1 MTDVT
6 PRKAFRKLTPAL
18 LLIAIGV
25 ILALILLFSSFFVV
39 DQKEEAVVL
48 NFGKFSRMVGPGLH
62 FKVPFGVEKNYNVPT
77 RRILKEE
84 FGFRTVE
91 SGVVST
97 YSNQDYSNESIMLTG
112 DLNIIDVEW
121 IIQYQITDARAWLFN
136 VDNQEKT
143 IRDIS
148 QSAINMLVGDRTIF
162 DVIGA
167 ERANIELQGQQ
178 LMNDLYKSYGL
189 GIHVTTV
196 KLQNIVPPKGPV
208 QDAFEDVNKAIQ
220 DRSRMINEG
229 KEAYNQSIPRASGQ
243 ADQTIQEAQGYAIE
257 RVNQAR
263 GDVSRF
269 LAVLGEYRQAPD
281 IVRTR
286 LYYEMYDRVFGTADG
301 TDLIDKNLKNFIPLK
316 SMRNEPAPVAP
327 ASGPVIQGTS
337 APAVPAPQ
345 NAPAS
350 QGGNASSSQGGNASS
365 SQGGNASSSQGGSN

>member
-6 PRKAFRKLTPAL
+6 PQKVIRNITPAI

-25 ILALILLFSSFFVV
+25 ILALILLFSSFFMV

-77 RRILKEE
+77 QRILKEE
-84 FGFRTVE
+84 FGFRTE
-91 SGVVST
+91 RSGIVSS
-97 YSNQDYSNESIMLTG
+97 YSGGDFSSESIMLTG

-121 IIQYQITDARAWLFN
+121 IIQYLITDARAWLFN

-148 QSAINMLVGDRTIF
+148 QSAINLLVGDRTIF

-167 ERANIELQGQQ
+167 ERASIELQGQE
-178 LMNDLYKSYGL
+178 LMNALYKTYGL
-189 GIHVTTV
+189 GIRVTTV
-196 KLQNIVPPKGPV
+196 KLQNIVPPKGAV
-208 QDAFEDVNKAIQ
+208 QDSFEDVNKAIQ

-229 KEAYNQSIPRASGQ
+229 KEAYNQAIPKASGQ
-243 ADQTIQEAQGYAIE
+243 ADQTVQVAQGYATE

-281 IVRTR
+281 VVRTR
-286 LYYEMYDRVFGTADG
+286 LYYEMYDQVFANADG
-301 TDLIDKNLKNFIPLK
+301 TDLIDRNLKNFLPLK
-316 SMRNEPAPVAP
+316 SVGGAAVP
-327 ASGPVIQGTS
+327 SS
-337 APAVPAPQ
+337 APATQA
-345 NAPAS
+345 APAA
-350 QGGNASSSQGGNASS
+350 QGGTQ
-365 SQGGNASSSQGGSN
+365 